1 MFFHL
6 SMEHEVCL
14 HPKYFGANLNETIK
28 MKLFAEVEGT
38 CTGKFGF
45 VIAVTTI
52 DTIGHGLIQPGRG
65 FVIYPVKYKAIV
77 FRPFKGQVV
86 DAVVNQVNKVGIFC
100 DIGPLSCFISRH
112 CIPPDMEFDPNS
124 NPPCYK
130 TEDETSIIK
139 QDDEIRVKLI
149 GTRVDANDI
158 FAIGTLMD
166 DFLATMGLFDLAMF
180 DELRR
185 MNVRQLIYQGLNFA
199 MVVSSAL
206 MIWKGLMV
214 ITGSESPIVVVL
226 SGSMEPAFFRGDL
239 LLLTNDHS
247 DPIRAGDITVFK
259 IDGRDI
265 PIVHRVIKVHEK
277 TSSDTKFLTKGD
289 NNQVDD
295 RGLYAPGQMWLH
307 RDDVVGRTKGMLPYV
322 GMVTILM
329 NDYPKLKYAVLGLLG
344 LFVIIH
350 REQ

>member
-86 DAVVNQVNKVGIFC
+86 DAVVNQILLQVNKVGIFC

-139 QDDEIRVKLI
+139 QDDEIRV
-149 GTRVDANDI
+149 
-158 FAIGTLMD
+158 
-166 DFLATMGLFDLAMF
+166 
-180 DELRR
+180 
-185 MNVRQLIYQGLNFA
+185 
-199 MVVSSAL
+199 
-206 MIWKGLMV
+206 
-214 ITGSESPIVVVL
+214 
-226 SGSMEPAFFRGDL
+226 
-239 LLLTNDHS
+239 
-247 DPIRAGDITVFK
+247 
-259 IDGRDI
+259 
-265 PIVHRVIKVHEK
+265 
-277 TSSDTKFLTKGD
+277 
-289 NNQVDD
+289 
-295 RGLYAPGQMWLH
+295 GLYCIMSILNVLH
-307 RDDVVGRTKGMLPYV
+307 NIAFNFLHFPFN
-322 GMVTILM
+322 ILHALHAF
-329 NDYPKLKYAVLGLLG
+329 NGSC
-344 LFVIIH
+344 F
-350 REQ
+350 

>member
-139 QDDEIRVKLI
+139 QDDEIRVYFI
-149 GTRVDANDI
+149 
-158 FAIGTLMD
+158 
-166 DFLATMGLFDLAMF
+166 LATMGLLDLAMF

-185 MNVRQLIYQGLNFA
+185 MNFRQLIYQGLNFA

-214 ITGSESPIVVVL
+214 VTGSESPIVVVL
-226 SGSMEPAFFRGDL
+226 SGAFLGDL
-239 LLLTNDHS
+239 STLGKWHS
-247 DPIRAGDITVFK
+247 SRF
-259 IDGRDI
+259 
-265 PIVHRVIKVHEK
+265 
-277 TSSDTKFLTKGD
+277 
-289 NNQVDD
+289 
-295 RGLYAPGQMWLH
+295 
-307 RDDVVGRTKGMLPYV
+307 
-322 GMVTILM
+322 
-329 NDYPKLKYAVLGLLG
+329 
-344 LFVIIH
+344 
-350 REQ
+350 

>member
-52 DTIGHGLIQPGRG
+52 DTRRG

-86 DAVVNQVNKVGIFC
+86 DAVVNQVGIFC

-166 DFLATMGLFDLAMF
+166 DFLGLSMGLLDLAMF

-185 MNVRQLIYQGLNFA
+185 MNLRQLIYQGLNFA

-214 ITGSESPIVVVL
+214 VTGSESPIVVVL

-239 LLLTNDHS
+239 LLLTNDQS
-247 DPIRAGDITVFK
+247 DPIRTGDVTVFK
-259 IDGRDI
+259 IEGRDI
-265 PIVHRVIKVHEK
+265 PIVHRVIK
-277 TSSDTKFLTKGD
+277 
-289 NNQVDD
+289 VDD

-307 RDDVVGRTKGMLPYV
+307 RSDVVGRTKGILPYV

-350 REQ
+350 RE